1 MLAAQPLLALAAALG
16 VATLGL
22 AVAFPL
28 VFLNT
33 CGPNKRTFAFPEAVS
48 AEFAQTVLAD
58 ERHVLPNGCNV
69 CPDAGAVPVWIAPG
83 DVCRTVDA
91 AEFDHCDPTDEHDWE
106 NEFAPWYHFKAC
118 VTEAQLAS
126 LWAKDL
132 CHNATSTLPYV
143 GAQGLLWCGND
154 GLRECRDHEN
164 ERMHCTF
171 SHLMLQ

>member
-1 MLAAQPLLALAAALG
+1 VLAFLAAALG

-33 CGPNKRTFAFPEAVS
+33 CGPNKHTFAFPAKVS
-48 AEFAQTVLAD
+48 AEFAQTVLVH

-69 CPDAGAVPVWIAPG
+69 CPAELAGAVPVWIAPG
-83 DVCRTVDA
+83 DVCKFSNA

-126 LWAKDL
+126 LWAEDL
-132 CHNATSTLPYV
+132 CHNATTTLPYV
-143 GAQGLLWCGND
+143 GAQGLMWCGTTPAPACLELD
-154 GLRECRDHEN
+154 QCQKMSGRL
-164 ERMHCTF
+164 
-171 SHLMLQ
+171 